1 MQTEIYK
8 RQIYINLAKLTEKQL
23 IRILKLI
30 QSVKRHIFYIDWC
43 LSHCSLFHIS
53 IYFKIIKSKVSIVH
67 VNKCPRFIAISKCT
81 NVA

>member
-30 QSVKRHIFYIDWC
+30 QSVKRHMILYR
-43 LSHCSLFHIS
+43 L
-53 IYFKIIKSKVSIVH
+53 VSV
-67 VNKCPRFIAISKCT
+67 T
-81 NVA
+81 L

>member
-30 QSVKRHIFYIDWC
+30 QSVKRHIFFISTGVC
-43 LSHCSLFHIS
+43 HIEVCFISLF
-53 IYFKIIKSKVSIVH
+53 
-67 VNKCPRFIAISKCT
+67 ISKS
-81 NVA
+81 